1 MRLEFIMKTKRTLL
15 FLMLACL
22 GGVQQSGAQGTAFAY
37 QGQLQRGGSPAN
49 GLYDFTFELFANS
62 ATNSGQ
68 IGGIVTN
75 LAVGV
80 TNGLFTSTVDFGAEV
95 FTGASYWLAI
105 GVRTNGG
112 TNFTALSPLQELAP
126 TPYAMFAPNA
136 GAAASA
142 ASVAGSNIVG
152 NIGCANLPAS
162 VLTNGESGVNL
173 SGAFSGD
180 GWGLTN
186 LSGVNLAAG
195 SVGSAQLAGGTLAAA
210 ATLTGATNDAVAN
223 TSYVVANASPTTVCL
238 PANANIGDMV
248 QIIGQGAGGWTA
260 VESGIIW
267 KQTTAPGKD
276 WTSVASS
283 SDGTHL
289 VAASYVNYIYT
300 STNSG
305 TNWTQTTAP
314 VETWYSVASSSDG
327 THLVA
332 GVYGGGVYTSTNSGA
347 NWAQTTAPSE
357 NWQSVTSS
365 SDGTHL
371 VAGVYGGGIYTST
384 NSGANWAQTT
394 ALSEDWYSVAS
405 SSDGTHLVAV
415 VYGGGIYTST
425 NSGANWAQA
434 TAPAAG
440 WISVAS
446 SSDGTHL
453 VAIMNVDA
461 IYISTNSGANWAQAA
476 APSEDWQS
484 VASSSDGT
492 HLVAVAFE
500 GGIYTSTNSGANW
513 TQAAAPSEEW
523 ESVASSSDGTHLVAV
538 VDGGGIYTYSAIV
551 AVSSGT
557 QGSMASMEYVG
568 NGQWQAVTSPNVAVL
583 NVNQTFTGQN
593 NFMGN
598 NVGIGNTSPAYP
610 LDVNGDIGL
619 EGTHLIYNA
628 QAACIDVGAGGSFYF
643 RVDSTT
649 GNIGT
654 FTTPMKLTAAG
665 SLTITGTLSQGSD
678 RNAKEDFAPVNAQ
691 AVLAKVASL
700 PIEQW
705 QYKAQ
710 EGVQHLGPMAQD
722 FHAAFGLNGGDDKHI
737 ATVDE
742 EGVALAAIQGLN
754 QKLEA
759 KAEAMEAE
767 MKAKDAEIEALKQS
781 VAELQKRLK

>member
-1 MRLEFIMKTKRTLL
+1 
-15 FLMLACL
+15 MLACL

-347 NWAQTTAPSE
+347 NW
-357 NWQSVTSS
+357 
-365 SDGTHL
+365 
-371 VAGVYGGGIYTST
+371 
-384 NSGANWAQTT
+384 
-394 ALSEDWYSVAS
+394 
-405 SSDGTHLVAV
+405 
-415 VYGGGIYTST
+415 
-425 NSGANWAQA
+425 
-434 TAPAAG
+434 
-440 WISVAS
+440 
-446 SSDGTHL
+446 
-453 VAIMNVDA
+453 
-461 IYISTNSGANWAQAA
+461 
-476 APSEDWQS
+476 
-484 VASSSDGT
+484 
-492 HLVAVAFE
+492 
-500 GGIYTSTNSGANW
+500 